1 MTPIQAD
8 LLVADA
14 RRAAAEIVRFGW
26 RPKDF
31 EVQRLRNS
39 TKAPAAYLILGRAW
53 QRAGFKLAF
62 VRKVAGRAP

>member
-1 MTPIQAD
+1 MSIQAD

-31 EVQRLRNS
+31 DVQRLRNS
-39 TKAPAAYLILGRAW
+39 TKHAPSYLILSRAW
-53 QRAGFKLAF
+53 KRAGFKAVA
-62 VRKVAGRAP
+62 VRKFAGRAP